1 MAGKFLVAVDASEG
15 SERALNA
22 AIALAINTNNSITIA
37 HVIEWSPFSFHTPDE
52 LAERQ
57 KRREEELDRAK
68 QAMLL
73 QPEKLPG
80 SRARRSS
87 NTAILQK
94 RLRHWLK
101 IQVPC
106 KYSLVGKGNLK
117 LVCFFLAALR
127 PH

>member
-1 MAGKFLVAVDASEG
+1 
-15 SERALNA
+15 
-22 AIALAINTNNSITIA
+22 
-37 HVIEWSPFSFHTPDE
+37 
-52 LAERQ
+52 LAERH

-68 QAMLL
+68 QAMLA
-73 QPEKLPG
+73 PAAAAVEAAG
-80 SRARRSS
+80 VACE
-87 NTAILQK
+87 TVILQK
-94 RLRHWLK
+94 RLPHWLK